1 MLVLYTGLPPSA
13 VRDFVVARDAAAIA
27 RMYADVA
34 GGPPPLRRLWFAAG
48 PDEPPIHIDARDGDQ
63 VVVMALFE
71 RAALDA
77 PLPLANTLARRQ
89 SERLC
94 EERLAGLQARAGFDG
109 RIRAALARQP
119 GDMPSL
125 ESLAERLHMTPRTLR
140 RRLAERGTTYR
151 RLVEEVRRDLACAL
165 LHDPELPIQTVA
177 VRLGYEDPASFTTAF
192 RRWVGSSPA
201 QYRRNAGKPS

>member
-1 MLVLYTGLPPSA
+1 
-13 VRDFVVARDAAAIA
+13 
-27 RMYADVA
+27 
-34 GGPPPLRRLWFAAG
+34 
-48 PDEPPIHIDARDGDQ
+48 
-63 VVVMALFE
+63 
-71 RAALDA
+71 
-77 PLPLANTLARRQ
+77 
-89 SERLC
+89 
-94 EERLAGLQARAGFDG
+94 
-109 RIRAALARQP
+109 
-119 GDMPSL
+119 MPSL